1 MATSLTLENDSS
13 LAQGYIKV
21 NGSTAATLTTTSTI
35 FPKIVS
41 TILAGSTSYANDVA
55 AAAGGVAVGEFYR
68 NGSIVQIR
76 VS

>member
-1 MATSLTLENDSS
+1 MATSLSLENDSS
-13 LAQGYIKV
+13 LAQGYLKV

>member
-13 LAQGYIKV
+13 LTQGYLKV

-41 TILAGSTSYANDVA
+41 TNLASSTSYADDTA
-55 AAAGGVAVGEFYR
+55 AASGGVAIGEFYR
-68 NGSIVQIR
+68 NGSVVQIR

>member
-13 LAQGYIKV
+13 LAQGYLKV

-41 TILAGSTSYANDVA
+41 TILAGSTSYANDVSA
-55 AAAGGVAVGEFYR
+55 SAGGVAVGEFYR
-68 NGSIVQIR
+68 NGSVVQIR